1 MATTY
6 KILGQSKPSATTT
19 TNLYIV
25 PSETNTVISTITVC
39 NLDSSAATYRISC
52 VPSGDTLS
60 DENYIVF
67 GANVPANDTIALTL
81 GLTLN
86 SSGSV
91 NVYASTASI
100 AFGAFGSEIV

>member
-1 MATTY
+1 
-6 KILGQSKPSATTT
+6 
-19 TNLYIV
+19 
-25 PSETNTVISTITVC
+25 
-39 NLDSSAATYRISC
+39 
-52 VPSGDTLS
+52 LS

-67 GANVPANDTIALTL
+67 GATVPANDTIALTL

-91 NVYASTASI
+91 NVFASTASI